1 MDEPFPSG
9 NMVEQNP
16 AADGAEIIE
25 TTTQSFVADVIEASQ
40 EKLVLLDFWAPWCG
54 PCKQLTP
61 LLEKAVSQSAGQVR
75 LVKMNID
82 EHPQV
87 AQQLQVQSIPAVF
100 AFRGGQPVDGFAGA
114 LPESQIKEFIEKNLG
129 GELPPDEL
137 EQLLQAGAAALET
150 ADHNNAIQFLSAA
163 LQIDPKN
170 TAALGGLAQCYLAA
184 GELDAAEQALAVAAD
199 DPSPDTAY
207 QVARASLDLARKS
220 ASLGDTDAAKDK
232 LTEQLATNPNDHQAR
247 FDLAL
252 ALNAAGDRDG
262 AVAALLEIITRDRQW
277 NEEAARKQLL
287 ELFEAYGPTD
297 EVTVDGRRK
306 LSSVLFS

>member
-1 MDEPFPSG
+1 MDETFPSG
-9 NMVEQNP
+9 NMVSQNP
-16 AADGAEIIE
+16 AANGAEIIE

-61 LLEKAVSQSAGQVR
+61 LLEKIVSQSAGQVR

-129 GELPPDEL
+129 GELEPDEL
-137 EQLLQAGAAALET
+137 EKLLQAGAAALEA
-150 ADHNNAIQFLSAA
+150 ADHANAMQFLGAA

-170 TAALGGLAQCYLAA
+170 TAAIGGVAQCYLAA
-184 GELDAAEQALAVAAD
+184 GELDAAEQALAIAAD
-199 DPSPDTAY
+199 DPSPDAAY
-207 QVARASLDLARKS
+207 QAARASLDLARKS
-220 ASLGDTDAAKDK
+220 ASLGDTGAAKDK
-232 LTEQLATNPNDHQAR
+232 LTEQLAANPNDHQAR

-252 ALNAAGDRDG
+252 ALNAAGDRGG
-262 AVAALLEIITRDRQW
+262 AVEALLEIVTRDRQW